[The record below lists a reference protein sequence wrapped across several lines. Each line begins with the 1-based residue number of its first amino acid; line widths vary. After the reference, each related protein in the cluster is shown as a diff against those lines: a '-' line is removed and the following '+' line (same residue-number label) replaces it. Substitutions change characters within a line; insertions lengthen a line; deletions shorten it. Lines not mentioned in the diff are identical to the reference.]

1 MLQLTSPLVCCY
13 DTLMLTRL
21 IEKSKGVYAVISLRK
36 EQLQEI
42 DSKLFFYRL
51 NENKIL
57 FIPKCFQFGF
67 VQPGQIKAT
76 LQKLLETNH

>member
-1 MLQLTSPLVCCY
+1 Y
-13 DTLMLTRL
+13 DTLMLTGL

-42 DSKLFFYRL
+42 DSKLFFLPIERKQKFYLYR
-51 NENKIL
+51 NVSSSV
-57 FIPKCFQFGF
+57 F

-76 LQKLLETNH
+76 LQKLLET